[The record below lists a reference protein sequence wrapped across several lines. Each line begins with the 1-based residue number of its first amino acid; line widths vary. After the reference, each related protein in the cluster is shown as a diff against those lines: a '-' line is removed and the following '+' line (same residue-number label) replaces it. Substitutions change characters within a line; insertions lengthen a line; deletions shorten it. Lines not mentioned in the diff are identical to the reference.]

1 MKKIAYPFLLVLLI
15 TNSAA
20 QSLSYKSESTIEG
33 MPAMVV
39 KMSKTSST
47 VYCKNNKT
55 KTVTKTMSYT
65 QTQITEEDKVTI
77 TNTSEPNCVLIT
89 KGDLQQDSLV
99 NTMYVKDVKV
109 TKSSETKKI
118 SGYTCTKTTIL
129 YKVAN
134 ADAKGS
140 SVESEMTVWCTQ
152 EIKLPQQE
160 NSLEITKQNAL
171 TKAMRSLDG
180 FPVQTENV
188 MKSNGMK
195 TIVTVSDVS
204 TKELDDSVF
213 KIDSKACKKP
223 MTIKEYNQYLLKQ
236 NRKPTGWL

>member
-1 MKKIAYPFLLVLLI
+1 MKKISAFFLFLFLTKI
-15 TNSAA
+15 STA

-47 VYCKNNKT
+47 VYCKNTKT

-65 QTQITEEDKVTI
+65 QTQINEEDKVTI
-77 TNTSEPNCVLIT
+77 INTSEPTCVVIT
-89 KGDLQQDSLV
+89 KTDLQEDSLV
-99 NTMYVKDVKV
+99 NTMYVQDVKI
-109 TKSSETKKI
+109 TKSAETKKI
-118 SGYTCTKTTIL
+118 SGYTCTKTTIT
-129 YKVAN
+129 YKIAN
-134 ADAKGS
+134 TDAKGS
-140 SVESEMTVWCTQ
+140 SFESEMIIWCTQ
-152 EIKLPQQE
+152 EIKLPQQQ

-180 FPVQTENV
+180 FPIQTENI

-204 TKELDDSVF
+204 TKDLDDSVF

-223 MTIKEYNQYLLKQ
+223 MSIKEYNQYLLKQ